1 MVVLVRI
8 PVQLD
13 EANAGP
19 VRAGLLAE
27 ADRHPQVLIADMS
40 GTRSCDWA
48 GAAALAST
56 FSQAM
61 AGGTELRLVLTDESV
76 RRVISVNGLDQ
87 VMPIFEDVT
96 SASVPPPVG

>member
-1 MVVLVRI
+1 
-8 PVQLD
+8 
-13 EANAGP
+13 
-19 VRAGLLAE
+19 
-27 ADRHPQVLIADMS
+27 
-40 GTRSCDWA
+40 
-48 GAAALAST
+48 
-56 FSQAM
+56 M